1 MDTTTVKASEARDE
15 FMMLLITQ
23 LKNQDPLDPVKQENF
38 LSQLAQFS
46 SLEQMEKTNKLLEDQ
61 AAAQQQA
68 TQLQQLSQAAT
79 LVGRKVAYEVT
90 AEGAAPETREGTVS
104 SVSIAAGQVKFQ
116 VGEDTVSWGQ
126 IKEVSQST
134 PSTGAS
140 SGNGNVSGDDEGNEN
155 GVEPDEE
162 PIMRRR
168 GAGS

>member
-1 MDTTTVKASEARDE
+1 MDTPTVKASAARDE

-23 LKNQDPLDPVKQENF
+23 LRNQDPLDPVKQEDF

-61 AAAQQQA
+61 AAAQQQG

-79 LVGRKVAYEVT
+79 LVGRKVSYEVKT
-90 AEGAAPETREGTVS
+90 EGAAPETREGTVS
-104 SVSIAAGQVKFQ
+104 SVSIAGGQVKFQ
-116 VGEDTVSWGQ
+116 VGEDAVSWGQ

-134 PSTGAS
+134 SSTGAS
-140 SGNGNVSGDDEGNEN
+140 PGNVSGDGDANEN
-155 GVEPDEE
+155 GIEPDEE
-162 PIMRRR
+162 PTLRRR